1 MKKGLKQEWERVE
14 IPDSAGKK
22 LAEVIEFLQIFMPVT
37 LARRLVAI
45 LLLAIGMPVEKAVE
59 LTGLCE
65 RRMWTLKKEVR
76 EKPAAELLVI
86 QKGSG
91 RKSKCTGIEE
101 AIVEEL
107 ETNNYHTRQQIADMI
122 EEKFR
127 VKLSCSAV
135 GDLLKKRNK
144 KAEKRLA
151 SR

>member
-1 MKKGLKQEWERVE
+1 MKKDSRQEWECIE
-14 IPDSAGKK
+14 MPDSASKILG
-22 LAEVIEFLQIFMPVT
+22 EVIKFLQIFMPVT

-45 LLLAIGMPVEKAVE
+45 ILLAIGMPVQKAVE

-65 RRMWTLKKEVR
+65 RRMWTLKKELR
-76 EKPAAELLVI
+76 EKPTAELLVI

-91 RKSKCTGIEE
+91 RKSKCAGIEE
-101 AIVEEL
+101 AIVAEL

-127 VKLSCSAV
+127 VKISCSAV
-135 GDLLKKRNK
+135 GSLLKKRNQ